1 MNEQLNPEEI
11 PSGPAGFLNITPNR
25 QQEEALKLAQIE
37 GEANATYGLLLIGID
52 LAISEGLHV
61 EKLTKIRKLIQDYRT
76 GILSGR
82 KRGTKEPKDRK
93 KYLGYKQEAEALIER
108 LQSEGFDLREYW
120 AAAQVSKIKKG
131 HVTHKSK
138 TRLTKRKE
146 S

>member
-11 PSGPAGFLNITPNR
+11 PSGPAGFINLDFTR
-25 QQEEALKLAQIE
+25 QQQEVLKLAEIE

-82 KRGTKEPKDRK
+82 KRGTKEPKNRK
-93 KYLGYKQEAEALIER
+93 EYLSLRNEAEALIER

-120 AAAQVSKIKKG
+120 AAAQVSKIQKG

-138 TRLTKRKE
+138 TRLTKQKE

>member
-1 MNEQLNPEEI
+1 MIEQLNPEEI
-11 PSGPAGFLNITPNR
+11 PSGPAGFINLDFSR
-25 QQEEALKLAQIE
+25 QQQEVLKLAQIE
-37 GEANATYGLLLIGID
+37 GEANATYGLLLIGIE

-82 KRGTKEPKDRK
+82 KRGTKEPKNRK
-93 KYLGYKQEAEALIER
+93 EYLSLKEEAEALIER

-120 AAAQVSKIKKG
+120 AAAQTRIQKG

>member
-1 MNEQLNPEEI
+1 MNEQLNPDEV
-11 PSGPAGFLNITPNR
+11 PSGPAGFLNLDFTR
-25 QQEEALKLAQIE
+25 HQKEVLKLAEIE

-61 EKLTKIRKLIQDYRT
+61 EQLTKIKKLLQDYRI

-82 KRGTKEPKDRK
+82 KRGTKEPKNRK
-93 KYLGYKQEAEALIER
+93 EYLSLKEEAEALIER
-108 LQSEGFDLREYW
+108 LQNEGFDLREYW
-120 AAAQVSKIKKG
+120 AAAQTRIQKG
-131 HVTHKSK
+131 YVTHKSK

>member
-1 MNEQLNPEEI
+1 MSEQLNPEDV

-25 QQEEALKLAQIE
+25 QQQEVLKLAEIE

-61 EKLTKIRKLIQDYRT
+61 EQLTKIRRLIQDYRT

-82 KRGTKEPKDRK
+82 KRGNKEPKNRK
-93 KYLGYKQEAEALIER
+93 EYLSLKKEAEALIER
-108 LQSEGFDLREYW
+108 LQNEGFDLREYW
-120 AAAQVSKIKKG
+120 AAAQTRIQKG